1 MKRSELNQFIKEN
14 IIETLT
20 ESPSSEEVKMAR
32 QAVARF
38 MKYRNVSQE
47 EAVRDLINALK
58 EIQPKED
65 DQRYIDYLR
74 RSGRD
79 KEADKLSKNNP
90 ALKEELPSKEEVE
103 DTTAAVQALKKELED
118 LKEDDD
124 EKTDK
129 DAIAQA
135 KAARGKH
142 KKLDIAVEALKD
154 ITTKMQSLAR
164 KYSSADEA
172 EKEKIKDDLKAK
184 TAKKKELESLVDKLE
199 KDVV

>member
-124 EKTDK
+124 IDDK

-154 ITTKMQSLAR
+154 IKTKMQSLAR
-164 KYSSADEA
+164 KYSSADEV

-184 TAKKKELESLVDKLE
+184 TAKKKELESLVAKLE